1 MIDSLYLKTRLT
13 KQNDLKTI
21 ALCNI
26 NSEICTMKK
35 ALPFLLPFLIISG
48 LAWLYSESGSPKKV
62 FKRLPILG
70 NHKLDTTT
78 VDGKITI
85 DTLFHSIPSFSLIN
99 QNGETITESVVKGKV
114 YVVDYFFT
122 TCQSICPIMSKQLDR
137 VYKEQKDVLILS
149 HTVDPETDTPAI
161 LKEYASKFQADP
173 KRWIF
178 LTGGKPE
185 LYNLARTGYLLD
197 AQEGNGGAEDF
208 IHTQNFALID
218 KKGRIRGYYD
228 GTDSSSVNELITD
241 IDFLLEEK

>member
-1 MIDSLYLKTRLT
+1 
-13 KQNDLKTI
+13 
-21 ALCNI
+21 
-26 NSEICTMKK
+26 MKK
-35 ALPFLLPFLIISG
+35 ALPFLLPFLLIGG
-48 LAWLYSESGSPKKV
+48 LAWLYTDSGSPKKV
-62 FKRLPILG
+62 FKKLPVLG
-70 NHKLDTTT
+70 NHKLDTTS
-78 VDGKITI
+78 VDGKIKI
-85 DTLFHSIPSFSLIN
+85 DTIFHTIPSFSLIN
-99 QNGETITESVVKGKV
+99 QNGETITETRVKGKV

-149 HTVDPETDTPAI
+149 HTVDPETDNPEA
-161 LKEYASKFQADP
+161 LKEYASKFNADS

-185 LYNLARTGYLLD
+185 LYDLARTGYLLD

-228 GTDSSSVNELITD
+228 GTDSSSVNELIND

>member
-1 MIDSLYLKTRLT
+1 
-13 KQNDLKTI
+13 
-21 ALCNI
+21 
-26 NSEICTMKK
+26 MKK
-35 ALPFLLPFLIISG
+35 ILPFLLPFLIIVC
-48 LAWLYSESGSPKKV
+48 LAWLYFESGSPKKV
-62 FKRLPILG
+62 FKKLPILG

-78 VDGKITI
+78 VNGKTKT

-99 QNGETITESVVKGKV
+99 QNGETITESIVKGKV

-149 HTVDPETDTPAI
+149 HTVDPETDTPSI
-161 LKEYASKFQADP
+161 LKEYSAKFQADP
-173 KRWIF
+173 KRWLF
-178 LTGGKPE
+178 LTGTKPD

-228 GTDSSSVNELITD
+228 GTDSSAVNDLITD
-241 IDFLLEEK
+241 IGFLLQEN

>member
-1 MIDSLYLKTRLT
+1 
-13 KQNDLKTI
+13 
-21 ALCNI
+21 
-26 NSEICTMKK
+26 MKK
-35 ALPFLLPFLIISG
+35 ALPFLLPITIVGALV
-48 LAWLYSESGSPKKV
+48 WLYLESGSPKKV
-62 FKRLPILG
+62 FKKLPILG
-70 NHKLDTTT
+70 NHLLDSNS
-78 VDGKITI
+78 VDGVLRI
-85 DTLFHSIPSFSLIN
+85 DTLFHEIPPFSLIN
-99 QNGETITESVVKGKV
+99 QNGEVVTEKAVKGKV